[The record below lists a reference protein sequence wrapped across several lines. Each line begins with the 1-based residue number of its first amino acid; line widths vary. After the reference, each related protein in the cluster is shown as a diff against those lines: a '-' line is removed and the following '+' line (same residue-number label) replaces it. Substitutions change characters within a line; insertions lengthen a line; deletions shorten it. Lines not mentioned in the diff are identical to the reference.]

1 MRTPLKS
8 YALAALFWAT
18 AGVVGAATPTPLQ
31 LIQLDTFYNLESQQG
46 MPISSVSNSPAGS
59 NGRVP
64 GGQNESGTYNLT
76 TSNQF
81 QSVLT
86 FAAAPSATNQLAV
99 RSSPLLNGSYPFSG
113 QVVEAMQRPRG
124 YSNTTVAAVLR
135 RAQVGALYISRQV
148 DLLFGSPIEVP
159 LTDEW
164 SGALTNEVKTS
175 YWQAEPY
182 TTSAHT
188 NDAGYYWSPNARKV
202 FAIQAGPI
210 QVTWVKRTP
219 YTAATLPTNYVNT
232 YGSQSFLTNGSSIYL
247 LRSVNY
253 VASASAVK
261 PPKQLFWTE
270 REYRITGFPV
280 SVPAGRLGGIHFVYN
295 DNFPKT
301 VAQEF
306 HGPGYTD
313 PTEGSTNGTLQELR
327 TVWYDQLQGGIYAYN
342 FEGRLFVELLG
353 DASPDGQTREHLG
366 YEIVDVSKQPMPAD
380 VDVELGERMV
390 PPEADSADNLYASPV
405 QSGGGVYVYRHIV
418 AATGRLNLYADRETS
433 TPNDSIVYW
442 LETGVANLKWPKHYA
457 RYAQAWPAD
466 VAKYSHYIRPEVAT
480 EAEAIATAVQLP
492 TDNVPFIDYQDP
504 LDRPRAKLTPDYKF
518 YTFLDATQP
527 AHRALLRFQAGENVA
542 FERIFSWLD
551 TSLKTTNLL
560 GSVAMNLAEVAY
572 YYNYPVANAAYT
584 NYLAQ
589 VAAYGVKYAPYTAY
603 VQALA
608 SWEARNIAY
617 TNYLA
622 LSSAYVN
629 QQAAYT
635 VYTNW
640 LVRYT
645 AYSAYTNYT
654 AQLAAYNAYTNWQ
667 VHYTAYANYSNYT
680 SRLAAYNAYTNWQPR
695 YTAYTNYVAY
705 TNQLAIYRTYT
716 NWQAR
721 YTAYT
726 NYQAQYAAYTNQFR

>member
-1 MRTPLKS
+1 MRTSLKS
-8 YALAALFWAT
+8 YALSALFWAT
-18 AGVVGAATPTPLQ
+18 AGVVGAATSTPLE
-31 LIQLDTFYNLESQQG
+31 LRQLDTFYNLRSQQG

-59 NGRVP
+59 DGRVP
-64 GGQNESGTYNLT
+64 AGVNESGTYNLV

-86 FAAAPSATNQLAV
+86 FAAAPSATNYL
-99 RSSPLLNGSYPFSG
+99 SLSNSPLLKGGYAFSG
-113 QVVEAMQRPRG
+113 QVAEAMQRPRG
-124 YSNTTVAAVLR
+124 YSNGSVAVVLSK
-135 RAQVGALYISRQV
+135 AQVGALYISRQV
-148 DLLFGSPIEVP
+148 DLMFGSPIEVP
-159 LTDEW
+159 LTDERGITL
-164 SGALTNEVKTS
+164 SNVLTTS
-175 YWQAEPY
+175 YWRDEPY
-182 TTSAHT
+182 STSGHT

-219 YTAATLPTNYVNT
+219 YTDAALPAEYVNT

-247 LRSVNY
+247 LRTVNY

-270 REYRITGFPV
+270 REYRMTGYPI

-295 DNFPKT
+295 SNFPKT
-301 VAQEF
+301 VDQEY

-353 DASPDGQTREHLG
+353 DANPDGQTREHLG
-366 YEIVDVSKQPMPAD
+366 YEVVDVSKQPTPAD
-380 VDVELGERMV
+380 MDVELGERMV
-390 PPEADSADNLYASPV
+390 PPESDSADNLYASPIQTV
-405 QSGGGVYVYRHIV
+405 GGVYVYRQTV

-442 LETGVANLKWPKHYA
+442 LETGVANLKWPKYYA
-457 RYAQAWPAD
+457 RYAQVWPAD
-466 VAKYSHYIRPEVAT
+466 VAKYSHYVRPEVAT
-480 EAEAIATAVQLP
+480 EDEAMATAVQLP
-492 TDNVPFIDYQDP
+492 TDNVPFIDYQDL
-504 LDRPRAKLTPDYKF
+504 LDYPRAKLSADYKF
-518 YTFLDATQP
+518 YTFLDATRP

-542 FERIFSWLD
+542 FARVFSWLD

-584 NYLAQ
+584 NYLGQ
-589 VAAYGVKYAPYTAY
+589 LAAYQVKYAPYTAY
-603 VQALA
+603 MQALA
-608 SWEARNIAY
+608 TWENHHTAY

-622 LSSAYVN
+622 LKTAYDSQLATYN
-629 QQAAYT
+629 T
-635 VYTNW
+635 YTNW
-640 LVRYT
+640 L
-645 AYSAYTNYT
+645 
-654 AQLAAYNAYTNWQ
+654 
-667 VHYTAYANYSNYT
+667 VHYTAYANYTNYVSQLAT
-680 SRLAAYNAYTNWQPR
+680 YNAYTNWQAHYKDYTNYAAYTNQLAAYNAYTNWQPR

-705 TNQLAIYRTYT
+705 TNQLAIYRAYT

-721 YTAYT
+721 FAAYT
-726 NYQAQYAAYTNQFR
+726 NYLAQYAAYTNQFR